1 MPDMK
6 ADDLVAGDLT
16 SKVLAC
22 AIEVH
27 RHLGPGMLEAA
38 YRDCLA
44 HQMRL
49 DGLDVLREQP
59 VPINYKGL
67 QIGTA
72 FRADL
77 IVDGRVL
84 VELKCVQA
92 ISPVHRAQVWT
103 YLKFLDLRVGLLLN
117 FHERRLPD
125 GIRRIVR

>member
-1 MPDMK
+1 MK
-6 ADDLVAGDLT
+6 ANDKLLAGDVT
-16 SKVLAC
+16 SQVLAS

-27 RHLGPGMLEAA
+27 RTLGPGMLENA

-49 DGLDVLREQP
+49 DGLNVRREQP

-67 QIGTA
+67 EIGTA

-77 IVDGRVL
+77 IVEDRVL
-84 VELKCVQA
+84 VELKCVQS
-92 ISPVHRAQVWT
+92 ILPVHRAQVWT
-103 YLKFLDLRVGLLLN
+103 YLSFLELRVGLLLN